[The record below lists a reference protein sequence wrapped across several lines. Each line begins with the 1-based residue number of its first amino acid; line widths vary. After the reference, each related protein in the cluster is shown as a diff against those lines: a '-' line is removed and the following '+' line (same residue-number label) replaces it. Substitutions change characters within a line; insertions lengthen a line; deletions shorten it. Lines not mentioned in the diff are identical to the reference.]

1 MCASKGAL
9 CGESAEI
16 RCWKLPA
23 YGDHKI
29 ISNYVSSHFMSILRW
44 VTMLFVQAKD
54 RALCGESADISC
66 WKLPARQTNP
76 LGFIQRWPMFIIQL
90 QNVLHLGVIGGAIGT
105 DIKGW
110 FRTGLWA
117 ICIRSSLDLPVIT
130 FLCLRAMYVISFC
143 PACLGWPSVG
153 QSWESTSSSS
163 SSSSSKWARG
173 RGRAEASKNRR
184 PSSSVGNK
192 STSATSDLS
201 DASKCCCCSAHTPP
215 PPPPPRSAV
224 TAWGA
229 DELDRGGASATHT
242 AD

>member
-16 RCWKLPA
+16 RCWKIPA

-90 QNVLHLGVIGGAIGT
+90 QIVLHLGVIGGAIGT

-163 SSSSSKWARG
+163 SSSSKWARG

-215 PPPPPRSAV
+215 PPPPRSAV